1 MENFVITTENAAD
14 LPESFIKEN
23 EIGVLSLYYTIDGVT
38 YGPEHETEM
47 PAKTFYQQMRNG
59 ALPKTQQVNPDQAI
73 RRFREILQQGK
84 DILHISLTSAVSG
97 SYNSACMAAEELRE
111 EFPERT
117 ITVIDTLVGTLAQGM
132 IVDKSVQMKKAGISL
147 QEIAS
152 WIKENIPHF
161 CLYATVD
168 DLKHL
173 YRGGRVSKTT
183 AFLGTAIGIKP
194 ILKLNEEGNLV
205 PIAKVRGRKQSIQ
218 TLVKYMEEH
227 VGSFLRENDTIYISH
242 GDCEEDAKYLA
253 ELVKEKFGIMKSM
266 INHIGPVIGS
276 HAGPGALA
284 LSFMGENK

>member
-38 YGPEHETEM
+38 YGPDHEEEM

-59 ALPKTQQVNPDQAI
+59 SMPKTQQVNPDQAI

-132 IVDKSVQMKKAGISL
+132 IVDKSVQMKKAGKSL
-147 QEIAS
+147 QEITS
-152 WIKENIPHF
+152 WIKENILHF

-227 VGSFLRENDTIYISH
+227 VGSFLKENDTIYISH

>member
-1 MENFVITTENAAD
+1 MQIQCLLWIHLSNRNGYEAVYAD
-14 LPESFIKEN
+14 AGSDQEKQIEDVEGFIKQGVDYIILN
-23 EIGVLSLYYTIDGVT
+23 PISEIGWDDVLEDAKKAHIPVILVNNGVDTDDSSLYSCMLGSD
-38 YGPEHETEM
+38 YG
-47 PAKTFYQQMRNG
+47 K
-59 ALPKTQQVNPDQAI
+59 
-73 RRFREILQQGK
+73 
-84 DILHISLTSAVSG
+84 
-97 SYNSACMAAEELRE
+97 
-111 EFPERT
+111 
-117 ITVIDTLVGTLAQGM
+117 
-132 IVDKSVQMKKAGISL
+132 QMKKAGKSL
-147 QEIAS
+147 QEITS

-227 VGSFLRENDTIYISH
+227 VGSFLKENDTIYISH

>member
-1 MENFVITTENAAD
+1 
-14 LPESFIKEN
+14 
-23 EIGVLSLYYTIDGVT
+23 
-38 YGPEHETEM
+38 
-47 PAKTFYQQMRNG
+47 
-59 ALPKTQQVNPDQAI
+59 
-73 RRFREILQQGK
+73 
-84 DILHISLTSAVSG
+84 
-97 SYNSACMAAEELRE
+97 MAAEELRE

-132 IVDKSVQMKKAGISL
+132 IVDKSVQMKKAGKSL
-147 QEIAS
+147 QEITS

-227 VGSFLRENDTIYISH
+227 VGSFLKENDTIYISH

-284 LSFMGENK
+284 LSLWEKQVILKETAR